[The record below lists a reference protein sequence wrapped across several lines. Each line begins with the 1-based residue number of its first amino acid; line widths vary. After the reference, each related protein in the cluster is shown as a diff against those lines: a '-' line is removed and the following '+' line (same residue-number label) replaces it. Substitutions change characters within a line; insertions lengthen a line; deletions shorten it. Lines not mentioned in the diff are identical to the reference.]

1 MSEASANLA
10 DRDQRLMAAITDRLL
25 LLVTSAVGLA
35 VASHFMDL
43 DVADPDA
50 DLQIQLIF
58 LVSSMPMN
66 ILQWFLVAKS
76 GQTIGKKM
84 QRIRIVRMDGKPVGF
99 VHGVVM
105 RSWIL
110 GAVSFLIFCLGA
122 IDALYIFRE
131 DRRCLH
137 DHIAD
142 TQVIKLPQ

>member
-50 DLQIQLIF
+50 GLQIQLIF

-66 ILQWFLVAKS
+66 IVQWFLVAKS

-110 GAVSFLIFCLGA
+110 GAVSFLIFCLA
-122 IDALYIFRE
+122 PIDALYIFRE

-137 DHIAD
+137 DLIAD
-142 TQVIKLPQ
+142 TQVLKLPQ